1 MWLSKRNFSSKFRHL
16 TSSLCYEQQVQE
28 QIESKTGFDRFA
40 SLCTAVKQYDA
51 PLPSFNA

>member
-16 TSSLCYEQQVQE
+16 TSSLCYEKQVQE